1 MKANFTLAGIIVSV
15 IGFAILIYFAI
26 LGFVT
31 PNYDFINSLRPPS
44 WVAPSASLVVLLG
57 LLLILQGKRKT
68 RQTPS

>member
-31 PNYDFINSLRPPS
+31 PNYNFINSQTS
-44 WVAPSASLVVLLG
+44 KLG
-57 LLLILQGKRKT
+57 SSFSFFGCFVRSIINLQGKRKA